1 VKKGPFRIVPVC
13 KLH

>member
-1 VKKGPFRIVPVC
+1 VKKGPFTIVPVC